1 MIVLKFGGSSLSTA
15 GKIRRCIEIVSREL
29 EREPIVVV
37 SAHGGMTDCLL
48 EAARKA
54 LAGGVDTE
62 NFETFHFGLV
72 DALGVDRRLIEGL
85 VRRLETLLHG
95 VSLIGELTPRTTD
108 HVMSFGER
116 LASVVMAAALT
127 NEGIAAA
134 SVSAWDIGL
143 YTDSSFGCATPL
155 DGIEEKIAGRLGEFA
170 EVPVITGFIAKDREG
185 SITTLGRSGSDYTAS
200 IIGASVGAEEIQI
213 WTDVDGVMTADPSVC
228 ADARNLPVLSFN
240 EASEL
245 ATYGA
250 EVLHPSTLLPA
261 VRKNIPVKV
270 ANTARPEEP
279 GTRIVIQ
286 AALSGRLAKSIVY
299 KENLCL
305 ISLVS
310 HRFLSTAGFLTAAL
324 SVLAKHG
331 IDIHIAA
338 TSHCG
343 VSFVTARPYESG
355 VLEPAAAELGGLGE
369 VAMEMDKA
377 VVCVVGEELRGNHEV
392 LGKVFKTLG
401 ESGINARMVSQSASE
416 INVAFL
422 VDNAQIDPAV
432 TALHGLIA

>member
-1 MIVLKFGGSSLSTA
+1 MIVMKFGGSSLSTA
-15 GKIRRCIEIVSREL
+15 EKIRRCVEIVRSEL
-29 EREPIVVV
+29 DREPVVVV

-62 NFETFHFGLV
+62 KFETFHFGLV

-116 LASVVMAAALT
+116 ISSVIMAAALT

-134 SVSAWDIGL
+134 AVSAWDIGL
-143 YTDSSFGCATPL
+143 LTDSSFGSAAPL
-155 DGIEEKIAGRLGEFA
+155 DGIEEKIAGCLGEFT
-170 EVPVITGFIAKDREG
+170 EVPVTTGFIAKDRAG
-185 SITTLGRSGSDYTAS
+185 SITTLGRSGSDYTAA
-200 IIGASVGAEEIQI
+200 IIGAAVGAEEIQI
-213 WTDVDGVMTADPSVC
+213 WTDVDGVMTADPDLC
-228 ADARNLPVLSFN
+228 ADAENLPMLSFN

-261 VRKNIPVKV
+261 VEKNIPVKV
-270 ANTARPEEP
+270 ANTSRPTDP
-279 GTRIVIQ
+279 GTRIVVE
-286 AALSGRLAKSIVY
+286 ALPGNRLAKSIVY

-305 ISLVS
+305 VSIVS
-310 HRFLSTAGFLTAAL
+310 HRFLSTAGFLKTAL
-324 SVLAKHG
+324 SVLAGHG

-343 VSFVTARPYESG
+343 VSFVTARPYERSM
-355 VLEPAAAELGGLGE
+355 LEPAAAELGNLGE
-369 VAMEMDKA
+369 VTIERDKA
-377 VVCVVGEELRGNHEV
+377 IVCVVGEELRGNHEV
-392 LGKVFKTLG
+392 LGKVFTTLAK
-401 ESGINARMVSQSASE
+401 SNINARMVSQSASE

-422 VDNAQIDPAV
+422 VDNAQIAAAV
-432 TALHGLIA
+432 TALHGLLV